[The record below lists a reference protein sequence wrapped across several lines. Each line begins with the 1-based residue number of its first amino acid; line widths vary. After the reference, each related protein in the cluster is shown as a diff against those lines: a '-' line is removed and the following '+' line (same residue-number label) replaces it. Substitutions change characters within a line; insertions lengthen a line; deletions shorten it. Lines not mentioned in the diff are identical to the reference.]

1 VKIIKKIG
9 AAADEV
15 FAEYYF
21 LLLTCLGIFLIINY
35 VRVDYVLANSWSGWS
50 VGDWVINYDLGFV
63 RRGLS
68 GEIIRGIS
76 NLLNIKINW
85 STYFIQCFIYISF
98 ILLFLYRL
106 KNKKINFW
114 FFLLCFTPGFLLF
127 TYYDGMAVG
136 RKEIAIYALFA
147 IWLNFISNNKINIT
161 ISLVVACALFLLTL
175 IHEVF
180 FFYSLYFYMAV
191 CLSESGS
198 REKLNAAV
206 VIPLAS
212 AVALLIT
219 YLYAKTLDGSLICA
233 DLLSHGLNKN
243 ICEGVIGYGN
253 VNPAIEIQKYITN
266 FNFNK
271 IKDIIVVIGTVII
284 PNLLYLASVNASN
297 YSKRKFILW
306 NIFLILISSP
316 LFIIAIDWGRWIS
329 MHITLSIMSLTIF
342 LERKSKRS
350 NTSSELF
357 IFREKFIYLLIAL
370 VIFIVFT
377 TFYSIQHCCD
387 NGFINLFGPIIK
399 IATTFGL
406 IR

>member
-9 AAADEV
+9 AAVDEV

-21 LLLTCLGIFLIINY
+21 LLLTCLGIFLIVNY
-35 VRVDYVLANSWSGWS
+35 ARVDYVLANSWSGWS

-68 GEIIRGIS
+68 GEIIRWIS
-76 NLLNIKINW
+76 NSLNIKINW
-85 STYFIQCFIYISF
+85 STYFIQCLVYFSF
-98 ILLFLYRL
+98 IFLFLNGL
-106 KNKKINFW
+106 KNKKITFW
-114 FFLLCFTPGFLLF
+114 FLLLCFTPGFLLF

-136 RKEIAIYALFA
+136 RKEIAIFALFA
-147 IWLNFISNNKINIT
+147 IWINFINSNKINIT
-161 ISLVVACALFLLTL
+161 ISLVIACVLFFLTL
-175 IHEVF
+175 IHESF

-191 CLSESGS
+191 CLSEASS
-198 REKLNAAV
+198 RAKLNV
-206 VIPLAS
+206 TLVIPMAS

-253 VNPAIEIQKYITN
+253 VTPTLEIQKYITN
-266 FNFNK
+266 FNFQN
-271 IKDIIVVIGTVII
+271 IKDIILIFGIVII
-284 PNLLYLASVNASN
+284 PNLLYLASMNTSSH
-297 YSKRKFILW
+297 SKRKFILW
-306 NIFLILISSP
+306 NIFLILISFP
-316 LFIIAIDWGRWIS
+316 LFIMAIDWGRWVS
-329 MHITLSIMSLTIF
+329 MHITLSVISLTIF
-342 LERKSKRS
+342 LESKSKRS
-350 NTSSELF
+350 KRSAELF
-357 IFREKFIYLLIAL
+357 IFRQKFIYLLTAL

-377 TFYSIQHCCD
+377 TFYSIQHCCE